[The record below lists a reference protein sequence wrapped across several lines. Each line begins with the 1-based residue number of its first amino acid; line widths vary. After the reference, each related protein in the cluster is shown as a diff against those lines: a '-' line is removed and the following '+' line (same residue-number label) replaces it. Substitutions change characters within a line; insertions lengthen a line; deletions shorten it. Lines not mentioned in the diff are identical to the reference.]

1 MDERNKKFTFGVL
14 TSSDAGAKGERED
27 TSGDAIVEIMTAN
40 GFRQIYRDIV
50 ADEIDLLKERL
61 IAWSDEGKTDV
72 IVTTGGTGLGPRDV
86 TPQATRAII
95 DFEVPGIAE
104 AMRAE
109 TMQVTPMAMLSRS
122 VVGVRNGCLIINLPG
137 NPKGVRETLE
147 IAMKA
152 VPHGLEML
160 QGWRGHPEH

>member
-1 MDERNKKFTFGVL
+1 V
-14 TSSDAGAKGERED
+14 
-27 TSGDAIVEIMTAN
+27 
-40 GFRQIYRDIV
+40 
-50 ADEIDLLKERL
+50 
-61 IAWSDEGKTDV
+61 
-72 IVTTGGTGLGPRDV
+72 
-86 TPQATRAII
+86 I

-122 VVGVRNGCLIINLPG
+122 VVGVRSGCLIINLPG
-137 NPKGVRETLE
+137 SPKGVRETLE

-160 QGWRGHPEH
+160 RGWRGHPEH